1 MALGVN
7 PRESTKAKM
16 REFADLWRGSSDD
29 KVRGD
34 SAKCYKKLH
43 PNASKKVCEAMG
55 SEYLNHPY
63 TQAYLREKTDA
74 VAQAADITQDRV
86 LREVARIGFFD
97 ARKLLTNSGHPIP
110 IQDLDDDTVAAI
122 AGIKVRE
129 MPFGEDGNLC
139 TVTEYKIADKNSGL
153 EKLMKY
159 LGAYEKDNKQ
169 KGALADLP
177 RDVLQLITDKL
188 RDEV

>member
-1 MALGVN
+1 MPLGAN

-29 KVRGD
+29 KIRGD
-34 SAKCYKKLH
+34 AAKCYKIGH

-74 VAQAADITQDRV
+74 VAEAADITQDRV
-86 LREVARIGFFD
+86 LREIGRIGLFD
-97 ARKLLTNSGHPIP
+97 GRKLFRADGNPIP
-110 IQDLDDDTVAAI
+110 IHELDDDTAAAI
-122 AGIKVRE
+122 AGVKVRRE
-129 MPFGEDGNLC
+129 MSSDGDEELS
-139 TVTEYKIADKNSGL
+139 TVIEYKIADKNSAL

-159 LGAYEKDNKQ
+159 LGAYEKDNRQ
-169 KGALADLP
+169 KHESLAEALMAGINRVKELDG
-177 RDVLQLITDKL
+177 
-188 RDEV
+188 

>member
-1 MALGVN
+1 MALGAN

-34 SAKCYKKLH
+34 AAKCYKIGH

-74 VAQAADITQDRV
+74 VAASADVTQSRV
-86 LREVARIGFFD
+86 IKEIARIGLFD
-97 ARKLLTNSGHPIP
+97 PRKLLTSSGHPVP
-110 IQDLDDDTVAAI
+110 IQDLDDNTAAAI
-122 AGIKVRE
+122 AGLKVRE
-129 MPFGEDGNLC
+129 VPMGDDGKMA
-139 TVTEYKIADKNSGL
+139 TIIEYKLADKNSAL
-153 EKLMKY
+153 DKLMKH
-159 LGAYEKDNKQ
+159 LGGYEQDNKQ
-169 KGALADLP
+169 KAKS
-177 RDVLQLITDKL
+177 LQELIA
-188 RDEV
+188 EVRGEG